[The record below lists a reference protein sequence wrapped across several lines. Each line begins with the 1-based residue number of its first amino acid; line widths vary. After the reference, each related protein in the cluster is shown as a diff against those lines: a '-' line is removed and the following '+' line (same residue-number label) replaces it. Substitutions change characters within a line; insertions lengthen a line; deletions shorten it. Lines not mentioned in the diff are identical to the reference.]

1 MYFFSPA
8 LPPASAADGAAP
20 NPHVV
25 CYPDV
30 AQAMGGELEPKA
42 AWRSPMA
49 TTASDPLGS
58 CSSMW

>member
-20 NPHVV
+20 NTHVV

-42 AWRSPMA
+42 A
-49 TTASDPLGS
+49 
-58 CSSMW
+58 